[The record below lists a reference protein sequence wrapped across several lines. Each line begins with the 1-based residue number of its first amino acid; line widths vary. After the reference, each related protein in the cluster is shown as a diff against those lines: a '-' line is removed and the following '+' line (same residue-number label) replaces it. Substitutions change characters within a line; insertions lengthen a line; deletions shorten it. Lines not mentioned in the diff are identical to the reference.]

1 MRHESGARMRRI
13 VLAAV
18 LVMASWSVQA
28 QSISGQP
35 FIAVHGRAKA
45 EVVPDVFPLQVT
57 LKDTSLDA
65 AATQRQI
72 EGHAQAVI
80 ALTRSMKLPDRD
92 VEVANL
98 NVSPQYRW
106 DDKQERQVFLGNTY
120 TRTIKLRFRALAD
133 LQKAIAALP
142 KSSQVQLDTGSFESS
157 RQVQVR
163 RQLLTE
169 AVADARRTAD
179 VMAAA
184 VGRKVGGVHNI
195 SNQGFNVR
203 YVSSGEGSL
212 DRVTVTGSR
221 MAPPAP
227 PEPPAVLR
235 EGVIQLAQDVYILY
249 TLVD

>member
-1 MRHESGARMRRI
+1 MRTQGRMAMKRML
-13 VLAAV
+13 LAAAL
-18 LVMASWSVQA
+18 LVGAFNVQA
-28 QSISGQP
+28 QAIGGPP

-45 EVVPDVFPLQVT
+45 EVVPDVFPLQIT

-65 AATQRQI
+65 ASTQRQI
-72 EGHAQAVI
+72 EAHAQAVI
-80 ALTRSMKLPDRD
+80 ALARQMKLPDRD

-106 DDKQERQVFLGNTY
+106 DDNEKRQVFLGNTY
-120 TRTIKLRFRALAD
+120 TRMIKLRFRALPD
-133 LQKAIAALP
+133 LQEAIAALP

-157 RQVQVR
+157 RQAQVR
-163 RQLLTE
+163 RELLTE
-169 AVADARRTAD
+169 AVADARKTAE

-184 VGRKVGGVHNI
+184 VGRSLGSVHNI

-203 YVSSGEGSL
+203 YVTGGDTAL

-227 PEPPAVLR
+227 PAPPTALR
-235 EGVIQLAQDVYILY
+235 EGVIQLAQDVYIIY